1 MTEATYQ
8 ADSPSDSG
16 AQRRGAAEPAV
27 VYTVAPCPLG
37 KLLVAATAQGLCAVR
52 LGDDEEDLVAM
63 LASEFPAARPARDNE
78 RLASWVAAIQDY
90 LAGRRTQLDLPLDV
104 RGTAFQQ
111 LVWQALQAIPCG
123 SVRSYSQVAQA
134 IGQPTAARAVARAC
148 ATNPAALVIPCH
160 RVVRENGGLSGYR
173 WGIQR
178 KEALLALEA
187 AHLFASAA

>member
-16 AQRRGAAEPAV
+16 AQRRGAAEPAL

-78 RLASWVAAIQDY
+78 DLASWVTVIQDY

-104 RGTAFQQ
+104 RGTAFQRR
-111 LVWQALQAIPCG
+111 VWQALQAIPYG
-123 SVRSYSQVAQA
+123 STRSYSQVAQA
-134 IGQPTAARAVARAC
+134 IGQPGAARAVASAC
-148 ATNPAALVIPCH
+148 AANPAALVIPCH
-160 RVVRENGGLSGYR
+160 RVVREDGGLSGYR
-173 WGIQR
+173 WGLQR
-178 KEALLALEA
+178 KRALLTLEV
-187 AHLFASAA
+187 AHLFRPRA